1 MAENTGKV
9 SVFKKIGNFFK
20 GVKSEYSKIVFP
32 NRESLGKQTTAVII
46 ISVIIG
52 VLIFA
57 LDLGM
62 KYLLD
67 LVLR

>member
-1 MAENTGKV
+1 MAENTEKT
-9 SVFKKIGNFFK
+9 SVFKKIGDFFR
-20 GVKSEYSKIVFP
+20 GVKTEYSKIVFP

>member
-1 MAENTGKV
+1 MAENTEKV